1 MKMKQLSRILI
12 VVLFLITSLGVV
24 PGLASPDIDPPSYT
38 IYLPLVLKTSMD
50 SISISGT
57 ALDTDAYPI
66 ANVTIRDNYG
76 FSAVTDEN
84 GDYTLYTQKG
94 ENLLTAQNPGFT
106 PPAMVVGIFHRK
118 SLIMQQL
125 IQTTQSSAHH
135 LLLDELVS
143 L

>member
-12 VVLFLITSLGVV
+12 VVLFLITSLGVT
-24 PGLASPDIDPPSYT
+24 PGLASPDIDDPPSYT
-38 IYLPLVLKTSMD
+38 FYLPLVLKTSMD

-57 ALDTDAYPI
+57 VLDVDAYPV

-84 GDYTLYTQKG
+84 GEYTLSTQKG

-106 PPAMVVGIFHRK
+106 FEPEFSRRGCLR
-118 SLIMQQL
+118 
-125 IQTTQSSAHH
+125 
-135 LLLDELVS
+135 
-143 L
+143 